1 MENSPFLFEENYK
14 VIRDSVIRFAHE
26 IVAPRAKKIDEE
38 DVFFFDIIKK
48 AGDLGIIGIE
58 LPENQ

>member
-26 IVAPRAKKIDEE
+26 IVESLIT
-38 DVFFFDIIKK
+38 
-48 AGDLGIIGIE
+48 L
-58 LPENQ
+58 